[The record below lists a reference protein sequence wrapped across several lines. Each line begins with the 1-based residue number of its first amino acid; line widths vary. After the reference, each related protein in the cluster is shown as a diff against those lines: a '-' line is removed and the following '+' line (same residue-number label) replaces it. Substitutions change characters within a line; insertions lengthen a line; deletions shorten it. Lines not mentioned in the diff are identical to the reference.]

1 MKTQLAKPARRTA
14 RYTEE
19 YKKEALELWRASG
32 RSAAKVAA
40 ELGIRPPLLYR
51 WAHAERVPD
60 APKAGRKPKR
70 SLEELEAENRR
81 LRQENAKLLE
91 QREVLKKSLWASSPK
106 RRREICPNRTD
117 ERPIQSRLVMRGSS
131 GLAQWVTTIG
141 KSDVANPDHANWKTS
156 ACASASERNLLAV
169 ARLTAAHDWLMRWV
183 VRDGATAL
191 PALCAWSGSSLDSA
205 PSIERP
211 SLIAATAD
219 PSRLTDCT
227 TSLFDAPIKSGSAM
241 PPQC

>member
-1 MKTQLAKPARRTA
+1 MKTQLSKPARSKA

-60 APKAGRKPKR
+60 TPKSGRKPKR

-91 QREVLKKSLWASSPK
+91 QREVLKKSLGILSEAPPRDMPESK
-106 RRREICPNRTD
+106 R
-117 ERPIQSRLVMRGSS
+117 
-131 GLAQWVTTIG
+131 
-141 KSDVANPDHANWKTS
+141 
-156 ACASASERNLLAV
+156 
-169 ARLTAAHDWLMRWV
+169 
-183 VRDGATAL
+183 
-191 PALCAWSGSSLDSA
+191 
-205 PSIERP
+205 
-211 SLIAATAD
+211 
-219 PSRLTDCT
+219 
-227 TSLFDAPIKSGSAM
+227 
-241 PPQC
+241 